1 VGDQINLGRQARQ
14 DSPTPSSAEV
24 DFLNITSS
32 IGTVLKSYERLLGL
46 GERTES
52 TTQGVSKCAAR
63 DGSDRC
69 EPSPR
74 ANFLSTTPQ
83 SRFFHCARRVTLQRL
98 FSVPSLSSSL

>member
-1 VGDQINLGRQARQ
+1 MHLDKEIAQNHWIHLTESGADLIKCVRGNRNIVEMRRRKRSERQGLGDQINLGRQARQ

-52 TTQGVSKCAAR
+52 IRKAC
-63 DGSDRC
+63 
-69 EPSPR
+69 
-74 ANFLSTTPQ
+74 
-83 SRFFHCARRVTLQRL
+83 
-98 FSVPSLSSSL
+98 